1 VGSFGAVFFDIDGT
15 IVDARRDI
23 ANAMNHAL
31 RSLGR
36 AQLPDDEIISY
47 VGTGVSYLVGNC
59 LKSGDKELVARGTRL
74 YTEYYMA
81 HPADEARLY
90 PHDVEILE
98 YLKPRRLFV
107 ITNRYVSF
115 ADAVLNGLGIRGYF
129 EEVVGGDDESCLK
142 PSACVIDG
150 VASRFDID
158 KSAAIIVGDMD
169 VDIMAG
175 KNSGIATCWVTHG
188 LGKIEDI
195 KHLKP
200 DFIIEDLIELKEI
213 IR

>member
-1 VGSFGAVFFDIDGT
+1 
-15 IVDARRDI
+15 
-23 ANAMNHAL
+23 
-31 RSLGR
+31 
-36 AQLPDDEIISY
+36 
-47 VGTGVSYLVGNC
+47 
-59 LKSGDKELVARGTRL
+59 
-74 YTEYYMA
+74 MA

-90 PHDVEILE
+90 PHAVEILE